1 MCERK
6 KEIKEES
13 QKTVDSDLDILSD
26 VNADVVI
33 SNDKPDLF

>member
-1 MCERK
+1 MCGRK
-6 KEIKEES
+6 REVKEES
-13 QKTVDSDLDILSD
+13 QKTVDSDLDFFRD

>member
-1 MCERK
+1 MCGRK